1 MSFSNLIQ
9 LTIALLTILYLFTYL
24 PIVQSII
31 SLNLEM
37 WQTQLITFYKRLV
50 LLSSYQM
57 KAAHMNLSKKVSLTL
72 VFLQI
77 LKKSFSESCNFTDV
91 NLQICEGSGNYL
103 KGYPST
109 YPYSALVVYPTLT
122 FFNLGDFDPLENTV
136 TVFVSLKT
144 EWHDSRVTLLYSS
157 W

>member
-1 MSFSNLIQ
+1 MTKPANHFLQTFS
-9 LTIALLTILYLFTYL
+9 
-24 PIVQSII
+24 
-31 SLNLEM
+31 
-37 WQTQLITFYKRLV
+37 ITKC
-50 LLSSYQM
+50 QM
-57 KAAHMNLSKKVSLTL
+57 KGLHMNLSKKIFFSLVWLQL
-72 VFLQI
+72 VQ
-77 LKKSFSESCNFTDV
+77 KSFSESCNFTDV

-109 YPYSALVVYPTLT
+109 YNYSALVVYPTLT

-144 EWHDSRVTLLYSS
+144 EWYDSRLSLPSTT

>member
-1 MSFSNLIQ
+1 MNLSEKI
-9 LTIALLTILYLFTYL
+9 LFT
-24 PIVQSII
+24 
-31 SLNLEM
+31 
-37 WQTQLITFYKRLV
+37 LV
-50 LLSSYQM
+50 LLQ
-57 KAAHMNLSKKVSLTL
+57 L
-72 VFLQI
+72 VQ
-77 LKKSFSESCNFTDV
+77 KSFSESCNFTDV
-91 NLQICEGSGNYL
+91 NLQICEGSGYYL

-144 EWHDSRVTLLYSS
+144 EWNDSRVSLLYSP

>member
-1 MSFSNLIQ
+1 
-9 LTIALLTILYLFTYL
+9 
-24 PIVQSII
+24 
-31 SLNLEM
+31 M

-72 VFLQI
+72 VLLQI
-77 LKKSFSESCNFTDV
+77 VQKSFSESCNFTDV
-91 NLQICEGSGNYL
+91 NLQICEGSGYYL

-109 YPYSALVVYPTLT
+109 YPLEVHPTLT
-122 FFNLGDFDPLENTV
+122 FFNLGDFDSLENTV

-144 EWHDSRVTLLYSS
+144 EWYDSRLSLPSSS

>member
-1 MSFSNLIQ
+1 
-9 LTIALLTILYLFTYL
+9 
-24 PIVQSII
+24 
-31 SLNLEM
+31 
-37 WQTQLITFYKRLV
+37 
-50 LLSSYQM
+50 
-57 KAAHMNLSKKVSLTL
+57 MNLSEKILFTL

-77 LKKSFSESCNFTDV
+77 VHKSFSESCNFTDV

-144 EWHDSRVTLLYSS
+144 EWHDSRLSFLTTS

>member
-1 MSFSNLIQ
+1 
-9 LTIALLTILYLFTYL
+9 
-24 PIVQSII
+24 
-31 SLNLEM
+31 
-37 WQTQLITFYKRLV
+37 
-50 LLSSYQM
+50 M

-77 LKKSFSESCNFTDV
+77 VQKSFSESCSFTDV
-91 NLQICEGSGNYL
+91 NLQICEGSGYYL

-109 YPYSALVVYPTLT
+109 YPLEVHPTLT
-122 FFNLGDFDPLENTV
+122 FYNLGDFDPLENTV

-144 EWHDSRVTLLYSS
+144 EWYDSRLSLPSTS

>member
-1 MSFSNLIQ
+1 
-9 LTIALLTILYLFTYL
+9 
-24 PIVQSII
+24 
-31 SLNLEM
+31 
-37 WQTQLITFYKRLV
+37 
-50 LLSSYQM
+50 
-57 KAAHMNLSKKVSLTL
+57 MNLSEKILFTL

-77 LKKSFSESCNFTDV
+77 VHESFSESCNFTDV
-91 NLQICEGSGNYL
+91 NLQICEGSENYL

-144 EWHDSRVTLLYSS
+144 EWYDSRLSLLTTS

>member
-91 NLQICEGSGNYL
+91 NLQICEGSGYYL

-109 YPYSALVVYPTLT
+109 YPLEVHPTLT
-122 FFNLGDFDPLENTV
+122 FFNLGDFDQLESTV

-144 EWHDSRVTLLYSS
+144 EWYDSRLSLPSTS

>member
-1 MSFSNLIQ
+1 
-9 LTIALLTILYLFTYL
+9 
-24 PIVQSII
+24 
-31 SLNLEM
+31 
-37 WQTQLITFYKRLV
+37 
-50 LLSSYQM
+50 M
-57 KAAHMNLSKKVSLTL
+57 KAIHMNLSKKVFCTL
-72 VFLQI
+72 VCLQ
-77 LKKSFSESCNFTDV
+77 LVQKSFSESCNFTDM

-144 EWHDSRVTLLYSS
+144 EWYDSRLSLPSTS